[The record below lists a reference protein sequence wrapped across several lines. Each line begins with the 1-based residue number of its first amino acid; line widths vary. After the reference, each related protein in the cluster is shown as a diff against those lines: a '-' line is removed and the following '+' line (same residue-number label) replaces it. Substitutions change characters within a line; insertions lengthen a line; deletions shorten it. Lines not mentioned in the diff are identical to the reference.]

1 MSRSRHFRRIL
12 AAGVVASVSL
22 TWGAGVAFAHE
33 SPPPINQS
41 NNIGV
46 EQTGCGGG
54 EPRADGRRS
63 IRSLSVVSL
72 MRTAATTL
80 R

>member
-12 AAGVVASVSL
+12 AASVVASVSL

-41 NNIGV
+41 NGIGV
-46 EQTGCGGG
+46 EQTGCGVDPVLTS
-54 EPRADGRRS
+54 EEYP
-63 IRSLSVVSL
+63 
-72 MRTAATTL
+72 AA
-80 R
+80 